1 MPNPTRY
8 VADVSGLVPW
18 VADDILAGLPRAA
31 PESAMEAM
39 MMARRN
45 IPVDDSKFTNIIRER
60 KGLEPGYERGT
71 VYLPQSLTTWN
82 QDDAARMAYKVPMR
96 KRAFRSGPQP
106 YPVDPVARRAMS
118 RQAMAEAYLDQARQN
133 PEIASMLPMGLRPG
147 ILPDKLLARLAAES
161 PQVVLRKALQ
171 ENPEIVGGLMGAGGV
186 MGGGIAYGLLSD
198 E

>member
-8 VADVSGLVPW
+8 FADVSGLMPW
-18 VADDILAGLPRAA
+18 VADDIISGLPRAA
-31 PESAMEAM
+31 PETSTEAM

-45 IPVDDSKFTNIIRER
+45 IPVDDSKIMQILRER
-60 KGLEPGYERGT
+60 KGLSPGYDDGR

-82 QDDAARMAYKVPMR
+82 ESEALRLSRPQPRRKP
-96 KRAFRSGPQP
+96 KRAPYRP
-106 YPVDPVARRAMS
+106 YPEDPAAVRAIR

-133 PEIASMLPMGLRPG
+133 PEIADMLPMGLRPG

-161 PQVVLRKALQ
+161 PQVVLRKTLQ
-171 ENPEIVGGLMGAGGV
+171 ENPEIVGGLIGAGGV
-186 MGGGIAYGLLSD
+186 LGGGIAYGLLGD